1 MRGCQHA
8 AIDDRDYIELHPIGR
23 LRRFYRHTNRGT
35 PLVTAGR
42 CIAAPHPTLAPCYTL
57 PNSSPSE
64 GVHFADS
71 TRIPL
76 PHSVMSLPNMG
87 LVCVDLAHLSSA
99 GTI

>member
-23 LRRFYRHTNRGT
+23 LRRFFRHTNRGT
-35 PLVTAGR
+35 PHVTAGR

-57 PNSSPSE
+57 PNSSPFG
-64 GVHFADS
+64 GVHTVGS

-76 PHSVMSLPNMG
+76 PHSVMSLSNMG
-87 LVCVDLAHLSSA
+87 LVRVDLTHLCSA